1 VFVLESK
8 ELEMQAGVMMV
19 APEGA
24 PHGIRNTGDARLL
37 VLAILSPAP

>member
-1 VFVLESK
+1 
-8 ELEMQAGVMMV
+8 MMV
-19 APEGA
+19 APEGS